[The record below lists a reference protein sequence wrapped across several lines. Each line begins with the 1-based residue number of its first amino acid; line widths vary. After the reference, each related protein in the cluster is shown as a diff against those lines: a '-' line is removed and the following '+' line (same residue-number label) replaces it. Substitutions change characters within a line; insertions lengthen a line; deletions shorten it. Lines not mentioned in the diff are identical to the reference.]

1 MTPWSGC
8 GFHDRCL
15 HQVCLRPGF
24 TALRAGAPSGPIADP
39 DTALAW
45 LVTLTLAEDV
55 WRQVTGTPLTI
66 ANYFPRNRAA
76 RDLLGGLP
84 ATLATRGYS
93 LGGAPAAIRAA
104 GGFSAPRAARGDR
117 RVGRL
122 RGPAA
127 GRGVR
132 CLALRLPRGVRSVD
146 RRRSRSRPARQR
158 P

>member
-76 RDLLGGLP
+76 RDLLGGLA
-84 ATLATRGYS
+84 ATLATIG
-93 LGGAPAAIRAA
+93 LLAA
-104 GGFSAPRAARGDR
+104 RAARGGR
-117 RVGRL
+117 RIGR
-122 RGPAA
+122 
-127 GRGVR
+127 
-132 CLALRLPRGVRSVD
+132 
-146 RRRSRSRPARQR
+146 
-158 P
+158 